1 MLKIWLDFDTIPYDW
16 RSTMKMKNMLY
27 GMGILTAGVG
37 IGTAMGLLYAPQ
49 SGRKTRKL
57 ISRAAEDGADFVAAR
72 SREIRRQAED
82 AFDRGKDFAIKLVA

>member
-1 MLKIWLDFDTIPYDW
+1 MKIKSMI
-16 RSTMKMKNMLY
+16 Y
-27 GMGILTAGVG
+27 GLGILSAGVG

-49 SGRKTRKL
+49 SGRQTRKL